1 VRETRRYQHRA
12 TEDRAGGGHAS
23 REKVLQA
30 LAAHR
35 QLLSQHRARIR
46 TLTASRNEL
55 VARAVADGVRIST
68 VAAAVGETVP
78 RVRGIALA
86 FNDLA
91 FSDAASDGTMFDG
104 RVFDGAVFDGA
115 VFDGGALAACSPD
128 EHLRA
133 LRKTAVDLESA
144 VASRASVENQLG
156 ALVTGAFRL
165 GFTNETHL
173 ASLAGI
179 SPESV
184 HEHLRGLR
192 RAKSGAV
199 RRLD

>member
-1 VRETRRYQHRA
+1 VHETRRYQHRA
-12 TEDRAGGGHAS
+12 TEDRAGGRRTA

-35 QLLSQHRARIR
+35 QLLSQHRARVR

-55 VARAVADGVRIST
+55 VAQAVADGVRIST

-86 FNDLA
+86 F
-91 FSDAASDGTMFDG
+91 T
-104 RVFDGAVFDGA
+104 
-115 VFDGGALAACSPD
+115 DGGRLARSSPD
-128 EHLRA
+128 QHLRA
-133 LRKTAVDLESA
+133 LRKTADDLESA
-144 VASRASVENQLG
+144 VASRASLENQLG
-156 ALVTGAFRL
+156 SLVTGAFRL

-184 HEHLRGLR
+184 HQHLRGLR
-192 RAKSGAV
+192 RARSGAGT
-199 RRLD
+199 R

>member
-1 VRETRRYQHRA
+1 VHETRRYQHRA
-12 TEDRAGGGHAS
+12 TEGRAGGRQAS
-23 REKVLQA
+23 QEKVLQA

-46 TLTASRNEL
+46 TLTASRNEM
-55 VARAVADGVRIST
+55 VARAVADGLRIST

-86 FNDLA
+86 FSDLA
-91 FSDAASDGTMFDG
+91 
-104 RVFDGAVFDGA
+104 
-115 VFDGGALAACSPD
+115 FDGGAVEGAPLAKASPD
-128 EHLRA
+128 EHVHA
-133 LRKTAVDLESA
+133 LRKIAVGLESA

-156 ALVTGAFRL
+156 VLVTGAFRL

-184 HEHLRGLR
+184 HQHLRGLR
-192 RAKSGAV
+192 RARSGTGGEVAAPSGG
-199 RRLD
+199 

>member
-1 VRETRRYQHRA
+1 MHETRRYQHRA
-12 TEDRAGGGHAS
+12 AEDRAGGRHAS

-46 TLTASRNEL
+46 TLTASRNEM

-86 FNDLA
+86 FSDLA
-91 FSDAASDGTMFDG
+91 FSDAASDGAMFDG
-104 RVFDGAVFDGA
+104 GP
-115 VFDGGALAACSPD
+115 LAACSPD